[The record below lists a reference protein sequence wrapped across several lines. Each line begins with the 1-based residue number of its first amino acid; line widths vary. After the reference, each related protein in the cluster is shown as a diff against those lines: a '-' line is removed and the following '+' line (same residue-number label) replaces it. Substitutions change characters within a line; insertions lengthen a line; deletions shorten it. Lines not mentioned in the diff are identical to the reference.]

1 MENGKI
7 IIFSAPSGAGKTSI
21 VNHLLQSMP
30 DCLGFSISCTT
41 RAPRE
46 NEIHG
51 KDYYFLS
58 PELFKNKVRQ
68 GDFAEW
74 EEVYP
79 GRFYGTLKSEIER
92 LWSQGKHVVFDIDVQ
107 GGLNLKALY
116 HKRSL
121 AIFVQPPSLKELA
134 RRLHIR
140 SSETDEDFQ
149 VRLQKAESEITYA
162 KVFDRILMNDD
173 FSQALSQAKE
183 WVKNF
188 IT

>member
-1 MENGKI
+1 MRNGKI

-21 VNHLLQSMP
+21 VHRLLQAMP
-30 DCLGFSISCTT
+30 DSLGFSISCTT
-41 RAPRE
+41 RTPRQ
-46 NEIHG
+46 NEIDG

-58 PELFKNKVRQ
+58 LELFQNKISQ

-92 LWSQGKHVVFDIDVQ
+92 LWLQDRHVVFDIDVQ
-107 GGLNLKALY
+107 GGLNLKNLY
-116 HKRSL
+116 PTQSL

-140 SSETDEDFQ
+140 SSEAYEDFQ

-162 KVFDRILMNDD
+162 KVFDKVLINDD
-173 FSQALSQAKE
+173 LLEVLSRAKE
-183 WVKNF
+183 LVENF